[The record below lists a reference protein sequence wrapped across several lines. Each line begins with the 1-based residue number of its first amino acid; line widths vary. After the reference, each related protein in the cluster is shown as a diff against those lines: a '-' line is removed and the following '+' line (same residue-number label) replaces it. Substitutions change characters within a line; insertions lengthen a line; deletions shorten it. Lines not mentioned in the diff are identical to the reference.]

1 MNLRLA
7 RATPWWISL
16 GWLPPL
22 LVRGLRPRLVTAA
35 AAACV
40 TAFFRDPSRRAN
52 GAGLVAP
59 ADGRIRE
66 VTRREDGRWFVSTYL
81 ALYNVHVTRMPCD
94 GVVTRQDHIEGDHQL
109 AFADTA
115 STNERMEWTVATA
128 WGDLEMTQYSGAAAR
143 RIIPYVGTGARSRRG
158 DRIGLIRFGSRVDLL
173 LPLGLVPTVV
183 VGARPRAGE
192 DIVAIAD
199 GSDVTAS

>member
-7 RATPWWISL
+7 RGTPWWIGLS
-16 GWLPPL
+16 WIPTL
-22 LVRGLRPRLVTAA
+22 LVRGAPSRLASASLAA
-35 AAACV
+35 AV
-40 TAFFRDPSRRAN
+40 TAFFRDPSRRART
-52 GAGLVAP
+52 AGLVAP

-66 VTRREDGRWFVSTYL
+66 VSRRPDGRWFVSTYL

-94 GVVTRQDHIEGDHQL
+94 GVITRQDHLEGDHQL
-109 AFADTA
+109 AFADAA
-115 STNERMEWTVATA
+115 STNERMEWVIESG
-128 WGDLEMTQYSGAAAR
+128 WGELEMTQYSGAAAR
-143 RIIPYVGTGARSRRG
+143 RIIPYVGVGDRSRRG

-183 VGARPRAGE
+183 VGQRPRAGE

-199 GSDVTAS
+199 GRTG